1 MNIKLPFLIAEISAN
16 HGGKIKD
23 AKKLIYQAKKYGA
36 DAVKLQTYSPDTI
49 TLNSKNKFFKIK
61 KGPWKNYFFWDL
73 YKKGQTPLSWHQEL
87 FQYANKL
94 KIRIFST
101 PFDETAVNFLES
113 LNCPF
118 YKLSSFEITHI
129 PLIKKIASK
138 KKHMIISTGMASLKE
153 IKTAYDTALKYGAK
167 GVTLLYCVSNYPSD
181 ISDFNLTNISI
192 MREKFHCEV
201 GLSDHSLDNS
211 ISSIAVALGARMF
224 EKHIA
229 LNKKKGLDSKF
240 SLVGKEILE
249 YKKNLIKIYKLVKN
263 KKFYRS
269 KEELKNKIFRRSIF
283 SSQDIRKGEKF
294 SHDNIK
300 VVRPSNGLEPIYYEK
315 LIGKKSKFNIKK
327 FTPIKIKYIL

>member
-49 TLNSKNKFFKIK
+49 TLNSKNKYFKIK
-61 KGPWKNYFFWDL
+61 EGPWKNYFFWDL

-167 GVTLLYCVSNYPSD
+167 GVTLLYCVSNYPSN

-192 MREKFHCEV
+192 MREKFNCEV

-211 ISSIAVALGARMF
+211 ISSIAVVLGARIF

-229 LNKKKGLDSKF
+229 LSKEKGLDSHF
-240 SLVGKEILE
+240 SLVGNEIYE
-249 YKKNLIKIYKLVKN
+249 YKKNLLKIHKLIKN
-263 KKFYRS
+263 NNFYRS
-269 KEELKNKIFRRSIF
+269 KKELENKKFRRSIF
-283 SSQDIRKGEKF
+283 CLKDIKKGERF
-294 SHDNIK
+294 SSENIK
-300 VVRPSNGLEPIYYEK
+300 VVRPSDGLNPKYYEK

-327 FTPIKIKYIL
+327 NHPLKIKHL

>member
-1 MNIKLPFLIAEISAN
+1 MNIKSPFLIAEISAN
-16 HGGKIKD
+16 HDGKITN

-49 TLNSKNKFFKIK
+49 TLNSKNKYFKIK
-61 KGPWKNYFFWDL
+61 KGPWKNYFLWDL
-73 YKKGQTPLSWHQEL
+73 YKQGQTPLNWHKEL
-87 FQYANKL
+87 FKYAKKL
-94 KIRIFST
+94 NINIFST
-101 PFDETAVNFLES
+101 PFDETAVDFLEK

-153 IKTAYDTALKYGAK
+153 IKIAYDTAIKYGAK
-167 GVTLLYCVSNYPSD
+167 SVTLLYCVSNYPSD

-192 MREKFHCEV
+192 MRKKFNCEV

-211 ISSIAVALGARMF
+211 ISSTSVALGARIF

-229 LNKKKGLDSKF
+229 LNKKKGLDAQF

-249 YKKNLIKIYKLVKN
+249 YKKNLIKIYKLVNN

-269 KEELKNKIFRRSIF
+269 KEELKNKSFRRSIF
-283 SSQDIRKGEKF
+283 SSRNIRKGEKF
-294 SHDNIK
+294 SYDNIK

-315 LIGKKSKFNIKK
+315 IIGKISKSNIKK
-327 FTPIKIKYIL
+327 FNPIKIKYI